1 MVVDGGF
8 PILTTFGY
16 EKMFN
21 TAASQIESGIITDYF
36 LVTEMPD
43 TEICFV
49 HCFLLSALFGRRYND
64 RDLVGYPDLRT
75 GVFGRRIGG

>member
-8 PILTTFGY
+8 PILTTFGC

-36 LVTEMPD
+36 LVTEMPAPSLMA
-43 TEICFV
+43 TV
-49 HCFLLSALFGRRYND
+49 GR
-64 RDLVGYPDLRT
+64 
-75 GVFGRRIGG
+75 